1 LARSWCRS
9 EVFLLVGLLLALAGC
24 RFYVE
29 LGEPI
34 ELEDRSSLI
43 DSMYADYREEF
54 PGIGEISAEELIEL
68 LGTEELVLVDV
79 REPEERAVSVIPGSI
94 SREDFELSKDGYRD
108 KTIVVHCTIGY
119 RSGVYTKELASEGIA
134 ARNLAGSILSWTHA
148 GGDVVTLGGVKTKRV
163 HVYGAT
169 WDLLPEGFEAVW

>member
-1 LARSWCRS
+1 LLFG
-9 EVFLLVGLLLALAGC
+9 VFLTLTGCGVYFGLSD
-24 RFYVE
+24 
-29 LGEPI
+29 PI
-34 ELEDRSSLI
+34 DEDQRPSLI
-43 DSMYADYREEF
+43 DSMYAEYREGF

-79 REPEERAVSVIPGSI
+79 REPVERAVSIIPGSI
-94 SREDFELSKDGYRD
+94 SREEFESSKDGYRD

-119 RSGVYTKELASEGIA
+119 RSGVYAKELASEGIE